1 MKTANSSSAE
11 NIFWVEFL
19 RYQNLSSSK
28 HKKPLDK
35 KKDRKSIAVNGSLN
49 PI

>member
-19 RYQNLSSSK
+19 RYQNFVK
-28 HKKPLDK
+28 IDK
-35 KKDRKSIAVNGSLN
+35 REAEN
-49 PI
+49 